1 MGNAMRTAKGSAVS
15 LQHVISVLGVVAL
28 ILGMLTVPS
37 RALAEGD
44 CGPRGGLGKPGCGP
58 PTPNPSPVV
67 LRGGQPG
74 STQRTAITIV
84 LERGESL
91 GQSSPGTPGKPG
103 GVNIFIRTDSQPERQ
118 TTPEDAGYF
127 LFIKDPMP
135 DGGQLLVYQ
144 RLDQQQPNPPSR
156 QDPFTEIQVL
166 LVPIAPEPPS
176 APTNP
181 QIRNWR
187 TTRVNVLYEARQAA
201 VNLIQRI
208 GLPGVG
214 LHTNPAAG
222 LTNLPSWFWASVDQ
236 GQLDPAGSLT
246 IPYPWITTWQE
257 EVQVCDSHQVPG
269 TDPPV
274 IDRQCHNEW
283 QDGSESGTD
292 YATISAQLAAA
303 SFTRF
308 FGDQRYETYGPSV
321 GMGRASRDIS
331 APSPVRHTYTRSSL
345 QELGDGGYL
354 VQLYATW
361 SAAYSVTTS
370 TGQSESFTIPVARSN
385 VYSARHQVRESQ
397 AALGRVEGGGE

>member
-1 MGNAMRTAKGSAVS
+1 MRTTKGSAVS
-15 LQHVISVLGVVAL
+15 LRYAISVLGVVSL

-127 LFIKDPMP
+127 LFMKDPMP
-135 DGGQLLVYQ
+135 NGGQLLIYQ

-166 LVPIAPEPPS
+166 LVPIAPEPPT

-222 LTNLPSWFWASVDQ
+222 LTNLPSWFWATVDQ
-236 GQLDPAGSLT
+236 GQLDPTGSLT

-257 EVQVCDSHQVPG
+257 EVQVCDSRQVPG
-269 TDPPV
+269 TDPPG
-274 IDRQCHNEW
+274 DRSAVPQRVAGRERERHRLRLRLGPALGCFVHLVLRRPAVRDLWAERRHGPRLVRH
-283 QDGSESGTD
+283 QRSIAG
-292 YATISAQLAAA
+292 APHLHAQLAAGA
-303 SFTRF
+303 
-308 FGDQRYETYGPSV
+308 QRRRLP
-321 GMGRASRDIS
+321 RA
-331 APSPVRHTYTRSSL
+331 AVRHLVGEVLHHDQHRAERELHDSRGAVERVQCASPGARVPSRPGSS
-345 QELGDGGYL
+345 GG
-354 VQLYATW
+354 
-361 SAAYSVTTS
+361 
-370 TGQSESFTIPVARSN
+370 
-385 VYSARHQVRESQ
+385 
-397 AALGRVEGGGE
+397 GGGE